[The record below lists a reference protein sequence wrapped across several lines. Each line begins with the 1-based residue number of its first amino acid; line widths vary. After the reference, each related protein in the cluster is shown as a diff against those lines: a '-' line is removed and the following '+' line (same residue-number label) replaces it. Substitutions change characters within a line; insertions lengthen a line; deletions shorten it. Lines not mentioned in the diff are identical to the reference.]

1 MLVRAL
7 RCNLEYAEALSICI
21 DAHEKHPGHP
31 DIDAE
36 FKVLT
41 SILGLK
47 PVPEDQESESD
58 EDVLSQAAL
67 EKSDVSHVAA
77 TSNTPEVGE
86 KV

>member
-1 MLVRAL
+1 MSV
-7 RCNLEYAEALSICI
+7 CI

-31 DIDAE
+31 DIVAE

-47 PVPEDQESESD
+47 PFAEDELSESD
-58 EDVLSQAAL
+58 ADVLSPDAL
-67 EKSDVSHVAA
+67 EKSDASQSAA
-77 TSNTPEVGE
+77 TSNTPAVGE

>member
-1 MLVRAL
+1 MFIHIMLVRAL

-21 DAHEKHPGHP
+21 DAHEKYPDHP

-47 PVPEDQESESD
+47 PYPEDDDWAQKTKMYC
-58 EDVLSQAAL
+58 LL
-67 EKSDVSHVAA
+67 RLLK
-77 TSNTPEVGE
+77 TPTIS
-86 KV
+86 KT

>member
-1 MLVRAL
+1 MQPHSYIMLVRAL

-47 PVPEDQESESD
+47 PYPDNEALDAE
-58 EDVLSQAAL
+58 EDVLSPAVL
-67 EKSDVSHVAA
+67 EKSDS
-77 TSNTPEVGE
+77 TLCRREI
-86 KV
+86 

>member
-47 PVPEDQESESD
+47 PMPEDEVSESD
-58 EDVLSQAAL
+58 EDVLSPAAL

-77 TSNTPEVGE
+77 TPNTREIGE
-86 KV
+86 KI